1 MKRIEYALATLL
13 LLCSCQEKIDY
24 WMSDAATATMDRIVG
39 EYALESAEWSEG
51 RIDLND
57 DGISDPDFLTELST
71 AMGGRELRHLNV
83 DMDETFA
90 YKVRIVWECRVAQLY
105 VYPNWRSE
113 VWWEPYSLYEAF
125 EIEADGTFPQSLTF
139 PGREFEDDMGYK
151 KQLYVF
157 KDIVCEFKDFDVLS
171 IKAETVFYDYSSES
185 VQRGTVTYFFKCV
198 SGKGKS
204 PVAEPVEVSEIGIQE
219 RNCMKTNEDRM
230 IDFVAKSYEE
240 NRFDPKKALAR
251 SQNGSLRRSLSLS
264 KRTVMLKRIAGVA
277 AAAAVGIF
285 LYLSWLTSWTGYAA
299 YDIAQTF
306 TLPDSSS
313 VTLAPG
319 STLRLQKHKDK
330 RLVQMTG
337 KVYFNVRHDDRAP
350 FRVDAGSGFVKVL
363 GTRFQVDSRDPISVS
378 VVSGKVL
385 FSAIRSGEEALIL
398 TKGQSAVLDPAASKP
413 VEITPKH
420 PNPAAW
426 ATGEFIYDN
435 TPLPEVLS
443 ELSEYYDVTLVAFDA
458 GHSSGESRRLSG
470 EFSTSSLQEILNL
483 INSALGTDIQIE
495 SQPTR

>member
-1 MKRIEYALATLL
+1 
-13 LLCSCQEKIDY
+13 
-24 WMSDAATATMDRIVG
+24 
-39 EYALESAEWSEG
+39 
-51 RIDLND
+51 
-57 DGISDPDFLTELST
+57 
-71 AMGGRELRHLNV
+71 
-83 DMDETFA
+83 
-90 YKVRIVWECRVAQLY
+90 
-105 VYPNWRSE
+105 
-113 VWWEPYSLYEAF
+113 
-125 EIEADGTFPQSLTF
+125 
-139 PGREFEDDMGYK
+139 
-151 KQLYVF
+151 
-157 KDIVCEFKDFDVLS
+157 
-171 IKAETVFYDYSSES
+171 
-185 VQRGTVTYFFKCV
+185 
-198 SGKGKS
+198 
-204 PVAEPVEVSEIGIQE
+204 
-219 RNCMKTNEDRM
+219 MKTNEDRM
-230 IDFVAKSYEE
+230 IDFVVKSYEE

-285 LYLSWLTSWTGYAA
+285 LYLSWLTSWTDYAA

-385 FSAIRSGEEALIL
+385 FSAIRSGEEAMIL

>member
-1 MKRIEYALATLL
+1 
-13 LLCSCQEKIDY
+13 
-24 WMSDAATATMDRIVG
+24 
-39 EYALESAEWSEG
+39 
-51 RIDLND
+51 
-57 DGISDPDFLTELST
+57 
-71 AMGGRELRHLNV
+71 
-83 DMDETFA
+83 
-90 YKVRIVWECRVAQLY
+90 
-105 VYPNWRSE
+105 
-113 VWWEPYSLYEAF
+113 
-125 EIEADGTFPQSLTF
+125 
-139 PGREFEDDMGYK
+139 
-151 KQLYVF
+151 
-157 KDIVCEFKDFDVLS
+157 
-171 IKAETVFYDYSSES
+171 
-185 VQRGTVTYFFKCV
+185 
-198 SGKGKS
+198 
-204 PVAEPVEVSEIGIQE
+204 
-219 RNCMKTNEDRM
+219 MKTKEDRM

-264 KRTVMLKRIAGVA
+264 KRTVMLKRIIGIA
-277 AAAAVGIF
+277 AAVIVGIF
-285 LYLSWLTSWTGYAA
+285 LYTSWRTSWTDYMA
-299 YDIAQTF
+299 YDIPQTF

-350 FRVDAGSGFVKVL
+350 FRVNAGSGFVKVL

>member
-1 MKRIEYALATLL
+1 
-13 LLCSCQEKIDY
+13 
-24 WMSDAATATMDRIVG
+24 
-39 EYALESAEWSEG
+39 
-51 RIDLND
+51 
-57 DGISDPDFLTELST
+57 
-71 AMGGRELRHLNV
+71 
-83 DMDETFA
+83 
-90 YKVRIVWECRVAQLY
+90 
-105 VYPNWRSE
+105 
-113 VWWEPYSLYEAF
+113 
-125 EIEADGTFPQSLTF
+125 
-139 PGREFEDDMGYK
+139 
-151 KQLYVF
+151 
-157 KDIVCEFKDFDVLS
+157 
-171 IKAETVFYDYSSES
+171 
-185 VQRGTVTYFFKCV
+185 
-198 SGKGKS
+198 
-204 PVAEPVEVSEIGIQE
+204 
-219 RNCMKTNEDRM
+219 MKTNEDRM

-330 RLVQMTG
+330 RLIQMTG

-385 FSAIRSGEEALIL
+385 FSAIRSGEKALIL

>member
-1 MKRIEYALATLL
+1 
-13 LLCSCQEKIDY
+13 
-24 WMSDAATATMDRIVG
+24 
-39 EYALESAEWSEG
+39 
-51 RIDLND
+51 
-57 DGISDPDFLTELST
+57 
-71 AMGGRELRHLNV
+71 
-83 DMDETFA
+83 
-90 YKVRIVWECRVAQLY
+90 
-105 VYPNWRSE
+105 
-113 VWWEPYSLYEAF
+113 
-125 EIEADGTFPQSLTF
+125 
-139 PGREFEDDMGYK
+139 
-151 KQLYVF
+151 
-157 KDIVCEFKDFDVLS
+157 
-171 IKAETVFYDYSSES
+171 
-185 VQRGTVTYFFKCV
+185 
-198 SGKGKS
+198 
-204 PVAEPVEVSEIGIQE
+204 
-219 RNCMKTNEDRM
+219 MKTNEDRM

-251 SQNGSLRRSLSLS
+251 SQNDSLRRSLSLS

-313 VTLAPG
+313 VTLTPG

>member
-1 MKRIEYALATLL
+1 
-13 LLCSCQEKIDY
+13 
-24 WMSDAATATMDRIVG
+24 
-39 EYALESAEWSEG
+39 
-51 RIDLND
+51 
-57 DGISDPDFLTELST
+57 
-71 AMGGRELRHLNV
+71 
-83 DMDETFA
+83 
-90 YKVRIVWECRVAQLY
+90 
-105 VYPNWRSE
+105 
-113 VWWEPYSLYEAF
+113 
-125 EIEADGTFPQSLTF
+125 
-139 PGREFEDDMGYK
+139 
-151 KQLYVF
+151 
-157 KDIVCEFKDFDVLS
+157 
-171 IKAETVFYDYSSES
+171 
-185 VQRGTVTYFFKCV
+185 
-198 SGKGKS
+198 
-204 PVAEPVEVSEIGIQE
+204 
-219 RNCMKTNEDRM
+219 MKTNEDRM

-277 AAAAVGIF
+277 TAAAVGIF
-285 LYLSWLTSWTGYAA
+285 LYLPWLTSWTDYAA

-413 VEITPKH
+413 VEITLKH

>member
-1 MKRIEYALATLL
+1 
-13 LLCSCQEKIDY
+13 
-24 WMSDAATATMDRIVG
+24 
-39 EYALESAEWSEG
+39 
-51 RIDLND
+51 
-57 DGISDPDFLTELST
+57 
-71 AMGGRELRHLNV
+71 
-83 DMDETFA
+83 
-90 YKVRIVWECRVAQLY
+90 
-105 VYPNWRSE
+105 
-113 VWWEPYSLYEAF
+113 
-125 EIEADGTFPQSLTF
+125 
-139 PGREFEDDMGYK
+139 
-151 KQLYVF
+151 
-157 KDIVCEFKDFDVLS
+157 
-171 IKAETVFYDYSSES
+171 
-185 VQRGTVTYFFKCV
+185 
-198 SGKGKS
+198 
-204 PVAEPVEVSEIGIQE
+204 
-219 RNCMKTNEDRM
+219 MKTNEDRM

-363 GTRFQVDSRDPISVS
+363 GTRFQVDSRDSISVS

-426 ATGEFIYDN
+426 ATSEFIYDN

>member
-1 MKRIEYALATLL
+1 
-13 LLCSCQEKIDY
+13 
-24 WMSDAATATMDRIVG
+24 
-39 EYALESAEWSEG
+39 
-51 RIDLND
+51 
-57 DGISDPDFLTELST
+57 
-71 AMGGRELRHLNV
+71 
-83 DMDETFA
+83 
-90 YKVRIVWECRVAQLY
+90 
-105 VYPNWRSE
+105 
-113 VWWEPYSLYEAF
+113 
-125 EIEADGTFPQSLTF
+125 
-139 PGREFEDDMGYK
+139 
-151 KQLYVF
+151 
-157 KDIVCEFKDFDVLS
+157 
-171 IKAETVFYDYSSES
+171 
-185 VQRGTVTYFFKCV
+185 
-198 SGKGKS
+198 
-204 PVAEPVEVSEIGIQE
+204 
-219 RNCMKTNEDRM
+219 MKTNEDRM

-251 SQNGSLRRSLSLS
+251 SQNDSLRRSLSLS

-285 LYLSWLTSWTGYAA
+285 LYLSWLTSWTDYAA

-470 EFSTSSLQEILNL
+470 EFSTSSLPEILNL

>member
-1 MKRIEYALATLL
+1 
-13 LLCSCQEKIDY
+13 
-24 WMSDAATATMDRIVG
+24 
-39 EYALESAEWSEG
+39 
-51 RIDLND
+51 
-57 DGISDPDFLTELST
+57 
-71 AMGGRELRHLNV
+71 
-83 DMDETFA
+83 
-90 YKVRIVWECRVAQLY
+90 
-105 VYPNWRSE
+105 
-113 VWWEPYSLYEAF
+113 
-125 EIEADGTFPQSLTF
+125 
-139 PGREFEDDMGYK
+139 
-151 KQLYVF
+151 
-157 KDIVCEFKDFDVLS
+157 
-171 IKAETVFYDYSSES
+171 
-185 VQRGTVTYFFKCV
+185 
-198 SGKGKS
+198 
-204 PVAEPVEVSEIGIQE
+204 
-219 RNCMKTNEDRM
+219 MKTNEDRM

-319 STLRLQKHKDK
+319 STLRLQKHKGK

-350 FRVDAGSGFVKVL
+350 FRVNAGSGFVKVL

-385 FSAIRSGEEALIL
+385 FTDSRSDGEGLIL

-443 ELSEYYDVTLVAFDA
+443 ELSEYYGVTLVAFDA
-458 GHSSGESRRLSG
+458 GHSSGESRSLSG
-470 EFSTSSLQEILNL
+470 EFSTSSLPEILNL

-495 SQPTR
+495 SQPMR

>member
-1 MKRIEYALATLL
+1 
-13 LLCSCQEKIDY
+13 
-24 WMSDAATATMDRIVG
+24 
-39 EYALESAEWSEG
+39 
-51 RIDLND
+51 
-57 DGISDPDFLTELST
+57 
-71 AMGGRELRHLNV
+71 
-83 DMDETFA
+83 
-90 YKVRIVWECRVAQLY
+90 
-105 VYPNWRSE
+105 
-113 VWWEPYSLYEAF
+113 
-125 EIEADGTFPQSLTF
+125 
-139 PGREFEDDMGYK
+139 
-151 KQLYVF
+151 
-157 KDIVCEFKDFDVLS
+157 
-171 IKAETVFYDYSSES
+171 
-185 VQRGTVTYFFKCV
+185 
-198 SGKGKS
+198 
-204 PVAEPVEVSEIGIQE
+204 
-219 RNCMKTNEDRM
+219 MKTNEDRM

-350 FRVDAGSGFVKVL
+350 FRVNAGSGFVKVL

-458 GHSSGESRRLSG
+458 GRSSGESRRLSG
-470 EFSTSSLQEILNL
+470 EFSTSSLPEILNL
-483 INSALGTDIQIE
+483 INSALGSDIQIE

>member
-1 MKRIEYALATLL
+1 
-13 LLCSCQEKIDY
+13 
-24 WMSDAATATMDRIVG
+24 
-39 EYALESAEWSEG
+39 
-51 RIDLND
+51 
-57 DGISDPDFLTELST
+57 
-71 AMGGRELRHLNV
+71 
-83 DMDETFA
+83 
-90 YKVRIVWECRVAQLY
+90 
-105 VYPNWRSE
+105 
-113 VWWEPYSLYEAF
+113 
-125 EIEADGTFPQSLTF
+125 
-139 PGREFEDDMGYK
+139 
-151 KQLYVF
+151 
-157 KDIVCEFKDFDVLS
+157 
-171 IKAETVFYDYSSES
+171 
-185 VQRGTVTYFFKCV
+185 
-198 SGKGKS
+198 
-204 PVAEPVEVSEIGIQE
+204 
-219 RNCMKTNEDRM
+219 MKTNEDRM

-285 LYLSWLTSWTGYAA
+285 LYLSWLTSWIDYAA

-319 STLRLQKHKDK
+319 STLSLQKHKDK

-385 FSAIRSGEEALIL
+385 FSAIRSGEEAMIL

-458 GHSSGESRRLSG
+458 GHSSGESRSLSG
-470 EFSTSSLQEILNL
+470 EFSTSSLPEILNL
-483 INSALGTDIQIE
+483 INSALGSDIQIE
-495 SQPTR
+495 SQPMR

>member
-1 MKRIEYALATLL
+1 
-13 LLCSCQEKIDY
+13 
-24 WMSDAATATMDRIVG
+24 
-39 EYALESAEWSEG
+39 
-51 RIDLND
+51 
-57 DGISDPDFLTELST
+57 
-71 AMGGRELRHLNV
+71 
-83 DMDETFA
+83 
-90 YKVRIVWECRVAQLY
+90 
-105 VYPNWRSE
+105 
-113 VWWEPYSLYEAF
+113 
-125 EIEADGTFPQSLTF
+125 
-139 PGREFEDDMGYK
+139 
-151 KQLYVF
+151 
-157 KDIVCEFKDFDVLS
+157 
-171 IKAETVFYDYSSES
+171 
-185 VQRGTVTYFFKCV
+185 
-198 SGKGKS
+198 
-204 PVAEPVEVSEIGIQE
+204 
-219 RNCMKTNEDRM
+219 MKTNEDRM

-363 GTRFQVDSRDPISVS
+363 GTRFQVDTHANSVAEPVEAHRRSDTHGHFGKLSDRGADSISVS

-458 GHSSGESRRLSG
+458 GHSSGESRSLSG
-470 EFSTSSLQEILNL
+470 EFSTSSLPEILNL
-483 INSALGTDIQIE
+483 INSALGSDIQIE
-495 SQPTR
+495 SQPMR

>member
-1 MKRIEYALATLL
+1 
-13 LLCSCQEKIDY
+13 
-24 WMSDAATATMDRIVG
+24 
-39 EYALESAEWSEG
+39 
-51 RIDLND
+51 
-57 DGISDPDFLTELST
+57 
-71 AMGGRELRHLNV
+71 
-83 DMDETFA
+83 
-90 YKVRIVWECRVAQLY
+90 
-105 VYPNWRSE
+105 
-113 VWWEPYSLYEAF
+113 
-125 EIEADGTFPQSLTF
+125 
-139 PGREFEDDMGYK
+139 
-151 KQLYVF
+151 
-157 KDIVCEFKDFDVLS
+157 
-171 IKAETVFYDYSSES
+171 
-185 VQRGTVTYFFKCV
+185 
-198 SGKGKS
+198 
-204 PVAEPVEVSEIGIQE
+204 
-219 RNCMKTNEDRM
+219 MKTNEDRM

-285 LYLSWLTSWTGYAA
+285 LYLSWLTSWTDYAA

-363 GTRFQVDSRDPISVS
+363 GTRFHVDSRDPISVS

-458 GHSSGESRRLSG
+458 GHSSGESRSLSG

>member
-1 MKRIEYALATLL
+1 
-13 LLCSCQEKIDY
+13 
-24 WMSDAATATMDRIVG
+24 
-39 EYALESAEWSEG
+39 
-51 RIDLND
+51 
-57 DGISDPDFLTELST
+57 
-71 AMGGRELRHLNV
+71 
-83 DMDETFA
+83 
-90 YKVRIVWECRVAQLY
+90 
-105 VYPNWRSE
+105 
-113 VWWEPYSLYEAF
+113 
-125 EIEADGTFPQSLTF
+125 
-139 PGREFEDDMGYK
+139 
-151 KQLYVF
+151 
-157 KDIVCEFKDFDVLS
+157 
-171 IKAETVFYDYSSES
+171 
-185 VQRGTVTYFFKCV
+185 
-198 SGKGKS
+198 
-204 PVAEPVEVSEIGIQE
+204 
-219 RNCMKTNEDRM
+219 MKTNEDRM

-285 LYLSWLTSWTGYAA
+285 LYLSWLTSWTDYAA

-337 KVYFNVRHDDRAP
+337 KVYFNVRHDDRAS

>member
-1 MKRIEYALATLL
+1 
-13 LLCSCQEKIDY
+13 
-24 WMSDAATATMDRIVG
+24 
-39 EYALESAEWSEG
+39 
-51 RIDLND
+51 
-57 DGISDPDFLTELST
+57 
-71 AMGGRELRHLNV
+71 
-83 DMDETFA
+83 
-90 YKVRIVWECRVAQLY
+90 
-105 VYPNWRSE
+105 
-113 VWWEPYSLYEAF
+113 
-125 EIEADGTFPQSLTF
+125 
-139 PGREFEDDMGYK
+139 
-151 KQLYVF
+151 
-157 KDIVCEFKDFDVLS
+157 
-171 IKAETVFYDYSSES
+171 
-185 VQRGTVTYFFKCV
+185 
-198 SGKGKS
+198 
-204 PVAEPVEVSEIGIQE
+204 
-219 RNCMKTNEDRM
+219 MKTNEDRM

-251 SQNGSLRRSLSLS
+251 SQNDSLRRSLSLS
-264 KRTVMLKRIAGVA
+264 KRTVMLKRIIGIA
-277 AAAAVGIF
+277 AAVIVGIF
-285 LYLSWLTSWTGYAA
+285 LYTSWRTSWTDYMA
-299 YDIAQTF
+299 YDIPQTF

-319 STLRLQKHKDK
+319 ATLRLQRHKDN

-443 ELSEYYDVTLVAFDA
+443 ELSEYYGVTLVAFDA

>member
-1 MKRIEYALATLL
+1 
-13 LLCSCQEKIDY
+13 
-24 WMSDAATATMDRIVG
+24 
-39 EYALESAEWSEG
+39 
-51 RIDLND
+51 
-57 DGISDPDFLTELST
+57 
-71 AMGGRELRHLNV
+71 
-83 DMDETFA
+83 
-90 YKVRIVWECRVAQLY
+90 
-105 VYPNWRSE
+105 
-113 VWWEPYSLYEAF
+113 
-125 EIEADGTFPQSLTF
+125 
-139 PGREFEDDMGYK
+139 
-151 KQLYVF
+151 
-157 KDIVCEFKDFDVLS
+157 
-171 IKAETVFYDYSSES
+171 
-185 VQRGTVTYFFKCV
+185 
-198 SGKGKS
+198 
-204 PVAEPVEVSEIGIQE
+204 
-219 RNCMKTNEDRM
+219 MKTNEDRM

-319 STLRLQKHKDK
+319 STLRLQKHKGK

-350 FRVDAGSGFVKVL
+350 FRVNAGSGFVKVL

>member
-1 MKRIEYALATLL
+1 
-13 LLCSCQEKIDY
+13 
-24 WMSDAATATMDRIVG
+24 
-39 EYALESAEWSEG
+39 
-51 RIDLND
+51 
-57 DGISDPDFLTELST
+57 
-71 AMGGRELRHLNV
+71 
-83 DMDETFA
+83 
-90 YKVRIVWECRVAQLY
+90 
-105 VYPNWRSE
+105 
-113 VWWEPYSLYEAF
+113 
-125 EIEADGTFPQSLTF
+125 
-139 PGREFEDDMGYK
+139 
-151 KQLYVF
+151 
-157 KDIVCEFKDFDVLS
+157 
-171 IKAETVFYDYSSES
+171 
-185 VQRGTVTYFFKCV
+185 
-198 SGKGKS
+198 
-204 PVAEPVEVSEIGIQE
+204 
-219 RNCMKTNEDRM
+219 MKTKEDRM

-264 KRTVMLKRIAGVA
+264 KRTVMLKRIIGIA
-277 AAAAVGIF
+277 AAVIVGIF
-285 LYLSWLTSWTGYAA
+285 LYTSWRTSWTDYMA
-299 YDIAQTF
+299 YDIPQTF

-319 STLRLQKHKDK
+319 ATLRLQRHKDN

-458 GHSSGESRRLSG
+458 GHSSGESRSLSG
-470 EFSTSSLQEILNL
+470 EFSTSSLPEILNL
-483 INSALGTDIQIE
+483 INSALGSDIQIE
-495 SQPTR
+495 SQPMR

>member
-1 MKRIEYALATLL
+1 
-13 LLCSCQEKIDY
+13 
-24 WMSDAATATMDRIVG
+24 
-39 EYALESAEWSEG
+39 
-51 RIDLND
+51 
-57 DGISDPDFLTELST
+57 
-71 AMGGRELRHLNV
+71 
-83 DMDETFA
+83 
-90 YKVRIVWECRVAQLY
+90 
-105 VYPNWRSE
+105 
-113 VWWEPYSLYEAF
+113 
-125 EIEADGTFPQSLTF
+125 
-139 PGREFEDDMGYK
+139 
-151 KQLYVF
+151 
-157 KDIVCEFKDFDVLS
+157 
-171 IKAETVFYDYSSES
+171 
-185 VQRGTVTYFFKCV
+185 
-198 SGKGKS
+198 
-204 PVAEPVEVSEIGIQE
+204 
-219 RNCMKTNEDRM
+219 MKTNEDRM

-285 LYLSWLTSWTGYAA
+285 LYLSWLTSWIDYAA

-458 GHSSGESRRLSG
+458 GHSSGESRSLSG
-470 EFSTSSLQEILNL
+470 EFSTSSLPEILNL
-483 INSALGTDIQIE
+483 INSALGSDIQIE

>member
-1 MKRIEYALATLL
+1 
-13 LLCSCQEKIDY
+13 
-24 WMSDAATATMDRIVG
+24 
-39 EYALESAEWSEG
+39 
-51 RIDLND
+51 
-57 DGISDPDFLTELST
+57 
-71 AMGGRELRHLNV
+71 
-83 DMDETFA
+83 
-90 YKVRIVWECRVAQLY
+90 
-105 VYPNWRSE
+105 
-113 VWWEPYSLYEAF
+113 
-125 EIEADGTFPQSLTF
+125 
-139 PGREFEDDMGYK
+139 
-151 KQLYVF
+151 
-157 KDIVCEFKDFDVLS
+157 
-171 IKAETVFYDYSSES
+171 
-185 VQRGTVTYFFKCV
+185 
-198 SGKGKS
+198 
-204 PVAEPVEVSEIGIQE
+204 
-219 RNCMKTNEDRM
+219 MKTKEDRM

-264 KRTVMLKRIAGVA
+264 KRTVMLKRIIGIA
-277 AAAAVGIF
+277 AAVIVGIF
-285 LYLSWLTSWTGYAA
+285 LYTSWRTSWTDYMA
-299 YDIAQTF
+299 YDIPQTF

-319 STLRLQKHKDK
+319 ATLRLQRHKDN

-398 TKGQSAVLDPAASKP
+398 TRGQSAVLDPAASKP

>member
-1 MKRIEYALATLL
+1 
-13 LLCSCQEKIDY
+13 
-24 WMSDAATATMDRIVG
+24 
-39 EYALESAEWSEG
+39 
-51 RIDLND
+51 
-57 DGISDPDFLTELST
+57 
-71 AMGGRELRHLNV
+71 
-83 DMDETFA
+83 
-90 YKVRIVWECRVAQLY
+90 
-105 VYPNWRSE
+105 
-113 VWWEPYSLYEAF
+113 
-125 EIEADGTFPQSLTF
+125 
-139 PGREFEDDMGYK
+139 
-151 KQLYVF
+151 
-157 KDIVCEFKDFDVLS
+157 
-171 IKAETVFYDYSSES
+171 
-185 VQRGTVTYFFKCV
+185 
-198 SGKGKS
+198 
-204 PVAEPVEVSEIGIQE
+204 
-219 RNCMKTNEDRM
+219 MKTNEDRM

-458 GHSSGESRRLSG
+458 GHSSGESRSLSG
-470 EFSTSSLQEILNL
+470 EFSTSSLPEILNL
-483 INSALGTDIQIE
+483 INSALGSDIQIE
-495 SQPTR
+495 SQPVR

>member
-1 MKRIEYALATLL
+1 
-13 LLCSCQEKIDY
+13 
-24 WMSDAATATMDRIVG
+24 
-39 EYALESAEWSEG
+39 
-51 RIDLND
+51 
-57 DGISDPDFLTELST
+57 
-71 AMGGRELRHLNV
+71 
-83 DMDETFA
+83 
-90 YKVRIVWECRVAQLY
+90 
-105 VYPNWRSE
+105 
-113 VWWEPYSLYEAF
+113 
-125 EIEADGTFPQSLTF
+125 
-139 PGREFEDDMGYK
+139 
-151 KQLYVF
+151 
-157 KDIVCEFKDFDVLS
+157 
-171 IKAETVFYDYSSES
+171 
-185 VQRGTVTYFFKCV
+185 
-198 SGKGKS
+198 
-204 PVAEPVEVSEIGIQE
+204 
-219 RNCMKTNEDRM
+219 MKTNEDRM

-277 AAAAVGIF
+277 TAAAVGIF
-285 LYLSWLTSWTGYAA
+285 LYLPWLTSWTDYAA

-458 GHSSGESRRLSG
+458 GHSSGESRSLSG
-470 EFSTSSLQEILNL
+470 EFSTSSLPEILNL
-483 INSALGTDIQIE
+483 INSALGSDIQIE
-495 SQPTR
+495 SQPMR

>member
-1 MKRIEYALATLL
+1 
-13 LLCSCQEKIDY
+13 
-24 WMSDAATATMDRIVG
+24 
-39 EYALESAEWSEG
+39 
-51 RIDLND
+51 
-57 DGISDPDFLTELST
+57 
-71 AMGGRELRHLNV
+71 
-83 DMDETFA
+83 
-90 YKVRIVWECRVAQLY
+90 
-105 VYPNWRSE
+105 
-113 VWWEPYSLYEAF
+113 
-125 EIEADGTFPQSLTF
+125 
-139 PGREFEDDMGYK
+139 
-151 KQLYVF
+151 
-157 KDIVCEFKDFDVLS
+157 
-171 IKAETVFYDYSSES
+171 
-185 VQRGTVTYFFKCV
+185 
-198 SGKGKS
+198 
-204 PVAEPVEVSEIGIQE
+204 
-219 RNCMKTNEDRM
+219 MKTNEDRM

-319 STLRLQKHKDK
+319 STLSLQKHKDK

-350 FRVDAGSGFVKVL
+350 FRVNAGSGFVKVL

>member
-1 MKRIEYALATLL
+1 
-13 LLCSCQEKIDY
+13 
-24 WMSDAATATMDRIVG
+24 
-39 EYALESAEWSEG
+39 
-51 RIDLND
+51 
-57 DGISDPDFLTELST
+57 
-71 AMGGRELRHLNV
+71 
-83 DMDETFA
+83 
-90 YKVRIVWECRVAQLY
+90 
-105 VYPNWRSE
+105 
-113 VWWEPYSLYEAF
+113 
-125 EIEADGTFPQSLTF
+125 
-139 PGREFEDDMGYK
+139 
-151 KQLYVF
+151 
-157 KDIVCEFKDFDVLS
+157 
-171 IKAETVFYDYSSES
+171 
-185 VQRGTVTYFFKCV
+185 
-198 SGKGKS
+198 
-204 PVAEPVEVSEIGIQE
+204 
-219 RNCMKTNEDRM
+219 MKTNEDRM

-264 KRTVMLKRIAGVA
+264 KRTVMLKSIAGVA

-285 LYLSWLTSWTGYAA
+285 LYLSWLTSWTDYAA

-319 STLRLQKHKDK
+319 STLSLQKHKDK

-350 FRVDAGSGFVKVL
+350 FRVDAGSCFVKVL

-470 EFSTSSLQEILNL
+470 EFSTSSLPEILNL
-483 INSALGTDIQIE
+483 INSALGSDIQIE

>member
-1 MKRIEYALATLL
+1 
-13 LLCSCQEKIDY
+13 
-24 WMSDAATATMDRIVG
+24 
-39 EYALESAEWSEG
+39 
-51 RIDLND
+51 
-57 DGISDPDFLTELST
+57 
-71 AMGGRELRHLNV
+71 
-83 DMDETFA
+83 
-90 YKVRIVWECRVAQLY
+90 
-105 VYPNWRSE
+105 
-113 VWWEPYSLYEAF
+113 
-125 EIEADGTFPQSLTF
+125 
-139 PGREFEDDMGYK
+139 
-151 KQLYVF
+151 
-157 KDIVCEFKDFDVLS
+157 
-171 IKAETVFYDYSSES
+171 
-185 VQRGTVTYFFKCV
+185 
-198 SGKGKS
+198 
-204 PVAEPVEVSEIGIQE
+204 
-219 RNCMKTNEDRM
+219 MKTNEDRM

-285 LYLSWLTSWTGYAA
+285 LYLSWLTSWTDYAA

-319 STLRLQKHKDK
+319 STLSLQKHKDK

-470 EFSTSSLQEILNL
+470 EFSTSSLQEILDL

>member
-1 MKRIEYALATLL
+1 
-13 LLCSCQEKIDY
+13 
-24 WMSDAATATMDRIVG
+24 
-39 EYALESAEWSEG
+39 
-51 RIDLND
+51 
-57 DGISDPDFLTELST
+57 
-71 AMGGRELRHLNV
+71 
-83 DMDETFA
+83 
-90 YKVRIVWECRVAQLY
+90 
-105 VYPNWRSE
+105 
-113 VWWEPYSLYEAF
+113 
-125 EIEADGTFPQSLTF
+125 
-139 PGREFEDDMGYK
+139 
-151 KQLYVF
+151 
-157 KDIVCEFKDFDVLS
+157 
-171 IKAETVFYDYSSES
+171 
-185 VQRGTVTYFFKCV
+185 
-198 SGKGKS
+198 
-204 PVAEPVEVSEIGIQE
+204 
-219 RNCMKTNEDRM
+219 MKTNEDRM

-350 FRVDAGSGFVKVL
+350 FRVNAGSGFVKVL

-385 FSAIRSGEEALIL
+385 FSAIRSGEKALIL

-458 GHSSGESRRLSG
+458 GHSSGESRSLSG

>member
-1 MKRIEYALATLL
+1 
-13 LLCSCQEKIDY
+13 
-24 WMSDAATATMDRIVG
+24 
-39 EYALESAEWSEG
+39 
-51 RIDLND
+51 
-57 DGISDPDFLTELST
+57 
-71 AMGGRELRHLNV
+71 
-83 DMDETFA
+83 
-90 YKVRIVWECRVAQLY
+90 
-105 VYPNWRSE
+105 
-113 VWWEPYSLYEAF
+113 
-125 EIEADGTFPQSLTF
+125 
-139 PGREFEDDMGYK
+139 
-151 KQLYVF
+151 
-157 KDIVCEFKDFDVLS
+157 
-171 IKAETVFYDYSSES
+171 
-185 VQRGTVTYFFKCV
+185 
-198 SGKGKS
+198 
-204 PVAEPVEVSEIGIQE
+204 
-219 RNCMKTNEDRM
+219 MKTNEDRM

-285 LYLSWLTSWTGYAA
+285 LYLSWLTSWTDYAA

-319 STLRLQKHKDK
+319 STLSLQKHKDK

-385 FSAIRSGEEALIL
+385 FSAIRSGEKALIL

>member
-1 MKRIEYALATLL
+1 MKN
-13 LLCSCQEKIDY
+13 K
-24 WMSDAATATMDRIVG
+24 
-39 EYALESAEWSEG
+39 
-51 RIDLND
+51 
-57 DGISDPDFLTELST
+57 
-71 AMGGRELRHLNV
+71 
-83 DMDETFA
+83 
-90 YKVRIVWECRVAQLY
+90 
-105 VYPNWRSE
+105 
-113 VWWEPYSLYEAF
+113 
-125 EIEADGTFPQSLTF
+125 
-139 PGREFEDDMGYK
+139 
-151 KQLYVF
+151 
-157 KDIVCEFKDFDVLS
+157 
-171 IKAETVFYDYSSES
+171 
-185 VQRGTVTYFFKCV
+185 
-198 SGKGKS
+198 
-204 PVAEPVEVSEIGIQE
+204 
-219 RNCMKTNEDRM
+219 EDRM
-230 IDFVAKSYEE
+230 LDFVAKSYEE
-240 NRFDPKKALAR
+240 NRFDPRKALAR

-285 LYLSWLTSWTGYAA
+285 LYLSWLTSWTDYAA

-385 FSAIRSGEEALIL
+385 FSAIRSGEKALIL

>member
-1 MKRIEYALATLL
+1 
-13 LLCSCQEKIDY
+13 
-24 WMSDAATATMDRIVG
+24 
-39 EYALESAEWSEG
+39 
-51 RIDLND
+51 
-57 DGISDPDFLTELST
+57 
-71 AMGGRELRHLNV
+71 
-83 DMDETFA
+83 
-90 YKVRIVWECRVAQLY
+90 
-105 VYPNWRSE
+105 
-113 VWWEPYSLYEAF
+113 
-125 EIEADGTFPQSLTF
+125 
-139 PGREFEDDMGYK
+139 
-151 KQLYVF
+151 
-157 KDIVCEFKDFDVLS
+157 
-171 IKAETVFYDYSSES
+171 
-185 VQRGTVTYFFKCV
+185 
-198 SGKGKS
+198 
-204 PVAEPVEVSEIGIQE
+204 
-219 RNCMKTNEDRM
+219 MKTNEDRM

-285 LYLSWLTSWTGYAA
+285 LYLSWLTSWTDYAA

-363 GTRFQVDSRDPISVS
+363 GTRFRVDSRDPISVS

-458 GHSSGESRRLSG
+458 GHSSGESRSLSG

>member
-1 MKRIEYALATLL
+1 
-13 LLCSCQEKIDY
+13 
-24 WMSDAATATMDRIVG
+24 
-39 EYALESAEWSEG
+39 
-51 RIDLND
+51 
-57 DGISDPDFLTELST
+57 
-71 AMGGRELRHLNV
+71 
-83 DMDETFA
+83 
-90 YKVRIVWECRVAQLY
+90 
-105 VYPNWRSE
+105 
-113 VWWEPYSLYEAF
+113 
-125 EIEADGTFPQSLTF
+125 
-139 PGREFEDDMGYK
+139 
-151 KQLYVF
+151 
-157 KDIVCEFKDFDVLS
+157 
-171 IKAETVFYDYSSES
+171 
-185 VQRGTVTYFFKCV
+185 
-198 SGKGKS
+198 
-204 PVAEPVEVSEIGIQE
+204 
-219 RNCMKTNEDRM
+219 MKTNEDRM

-240 NRFDPKKALAR
+240 NRFDPKKAMAR

-285 LYLSWLTSWTGYAA
+285 LYLSWLTSWTDYAA

-306 TLPDSSS
+306 TLQDSSF

>member
-1 MKRIEYALATLL
+1 
-13 LLCSCQEKIDY
+13 
-24 WMSDAATATMDRIVG
+24 
-39 EYALESAEWSEG
+39 
-51 RIDLND
+51 
-57 DGISDPDFLTELST
+57 
-71 AMGGRELRHLNV
+71 
-83 DMDETFA
+83 
-90 YKVRIVWECRVAQLY
+90 
-105 VYPNWRSE
+105 
-113 VWWEPYSLYEAF
+113 
-125 EIEADGTFPQSLTF
+125 
-139 PGREFEDDMGYK
+139 
-151 KQLYVF
+151 
-157 KDIVCEFKDFDVLS
+157 
-171 IKAETVFYDYSSES
+171 
-185 VQRGTVTYFFKCV
+185 
-198 SGKGKS
+198 
-204 PVAEPVEVSEIGIQE
+204 
-219 RNCMKTNEDRM
+219 MKTNEDRM

-285 LYLSWLTSWTGYAA
+285 LYLSWLTSWTDYAA

-319 STLRLQKHKDK
+319 STLSLQKHKDK

-458 GHSSGESRRLSG
+458 GHSSGESRSLSG
-470 EFSTSSLQEILNL
+470 ELSTSSLQEILNL

>member
-1 MKRIEYALATLL
+1 
-13 LLCSCQEKIDY
+13 
-24 WMSDAATATMDRIVG
+24 
-39 EYALESAEWSEG
+39 
-51 RIDLND
+51 
-57 DGISDPDFLTELST
+57 
-71 AMGGRELRHLNV
+71 
-83 DMDETFA
+83 
-90 YKVRIVWECRVAQLY
+90 
-105 VYPNWRSE
+105 
-113 VWWEPYSLYEAF
+113 
-125 EIEADGTFPQSLTF
+125 
-139 PGREFEDDMGYK
+139 
-151 KQLYVF
+151 
-157 KDIVCEFKDFDVLS
+157 
-171 IKAETVFYDYSSES
+171 
-185 VQRGTVTYFFKCV
+185 
-198 SGKGKS
+198 
-204 PVAEPVEVSEIGIQE
+204 
-219 RNCMKTNEDRM
+219 MKTNEDRM

-251 SQNGSLRRSLSLS
+251 SQNGTLHRSLSLS
-264 KRTVMLKRIAGVA
+264 KRTVMLKRIIGIA
-277 AAAAVGIF
+277 AAVIVGIF
-285 LYLSWLTSWTGYAA
+285 LYTSWRTSWTDYMA
-299 YDIAQTF
+299 YDIPQTF

-319 STLRLQKHKDK
+319 ATLRLQRHKDN

-483 INSALGTDIQIE
+483 INSALGSDIQIE

>member
-1 MKRIEYALATLL
+1 
-13 LLCSCQEKIDY
+13 
-24 WMSDAATATMDRIVG
+24 
-39 EYALESAEWSEG
+39 
-51 RIDLND
+51 
-57 DGISDPDFLTELST
+57 
-71 AMGGRELRHLNV
+71 
-83 DMDETFA
+83 
-90 YKVRIVWECRVAQLY
+90 
-105 VYPNWRSE
+105 
-113 VWWEPYSLYEAF
+113 
-125 EIEADGTFPQSLTF
+125 
-139 PGREFEDDMGYK
+139 
-151 KQLYVF
+151 
-157 KDIVCEFKDFDVLS
+157 
-171 IKAETVFYDYSSES
+171 
-185 VQRGTVTYFFKCV
+185 
-198 SGKGKS
+198 
-204 PVAEPVEVSEIGIQE
+204 
-219 RNCMKTNEDRM
+219 MKTNEDRM

-277 AAAAVGIF
+277 AVAAVGIF
-285 LYLSWLTSWTGYAA
+285 LYLSWLTSWTDYAA

-398 TKGQSAVLDPAASKP
+398 TKGQFAVLDPAASKP

-458 GHSSGESRRLSG
+458 GHSSGESHRLSG

>member
-1 MKRIEYALATLL
+1 
-13 LLCSCQEKIDY
+13 
-24 WMSDAATATMDRIVG
+24 
-39 EYALESAEWSEG
+39 
-51 RIDLND
+51 
-57 DGISDPDFLTELST
+57 
-71 AMGGRELRHLNV
+71 
-83 DMDETFA
+83 
-90 YKVRIVWECRVAQLY
+90 
-105 VYPNWRSE
+105 
-113 VWWEPYSLYEAF
+113 
-125 EIEADGTFPQSLTF
+125 
-139 PGREFEDDMGYK
+139 
-151 KQLYVF
+151 
-157 KDIVCEFKDFDVLS
+157 
-171 IKAETVFYDYSSES
+171 
-185 VQRGTVTYFFKCV
+185 
-198 SGKGKS
+198 
-204 PVAEPVEVSEIGIQE
+204 
-219 RNCMKTNEDRM
+219 MKTNEDRM

-277 AAAAVGIF
+277 AVAAVGIF
-285 LYLSWLTSWTGYAA
+285 LYLSWLTSWTDYAA

-398 TKGQSAVLDPAASKP
+398 TKGQFAVLDPAASKP

>member
-1 MKRIEYALATLL
+1 
-13 LLCSCQEKIDY
+13 
-24 WMSDAATATMDRIVG
+24 
-39 EYALESAEWSEG
+39 
-51 RIDLND
+51 
-57 DGISDPDFLTELST
+57 
-71 AMGGRELRHLNV
+71 
-83 DMDETFA
+83 
-90 YKVRIVWECRVAQLY
+90 
-105 VYPNWRSE
+105 
-113 VWWEPYSLYEAF
+113 
-125 EIEADGTFPQSLTF
+125 
-139 PGREFEDDMGYK
+139 
-151 KQLYVF
+151 
-157 KDIVCEFKDFDVLS
+157 
-171 IKAETVFYDYSSES
+171 
-185 VQRGTVTYFFKCV
+185 
-198 SGKGKS
+198 
-204 PVAEPVEVSEIGIQE
+204 
-219 RNCMKTNEDRM
+219 MKTNEDRM

-240 NRFDPKKALAR
+240 NRFEPKKALAR

-277 AAAAVGIF
+277 TAAAVGIF
-285 LYLSWLTSWTGYAA
+285 LYLPWLTSWTDYAA

-426 ATGEFIYDN
+426 ATSEFIYDN

>member
-1 MKRIEYALATLL
+1 
-13 LLCSCQEKIDY
+13 
-24 WMSDAATATMDRIVG
+24 
-39 EYALESAEWSEG
+39 
-51 RIDLND
+51 
-57 DGISDPDFLTELST
+57 
-71 AMGGRELRHLNV
+71 
-83 DMDETFA
+83 
-90 YKVRIVWECRVAQLY
+90 
-105 VYPNWRSE
+105 
-113 VWWEPYSLYEAF
+113 
-125 EIEADGTFPQSLTF
+125 
-139 PGREFEDDMGYK
+139 
-151 KQLYVF
+151 
-157 KDIVCEFKDFDVLS
+157 
-171 IKAETVFYDYSSES
+171 
-185 VQRGTVTYFFKCV
+185 
-198 SGKGKS
+198 
-204 PVAEPVEVSEIGIQE
+204 
-219 RNCMKTNEDRM
+219 
-230 IDFVAKSYEE
+230 
-240 NRFDPKKALAR
+240 
-251 SQNGSLRRSLSLS
+251 
-264 KRTVMLKRIAGVA
+264 MLKRIAGVA

-285 LYLSWLTSWTGYAA
+285 LYLSWLTSWIDYAA

-363 GTRFQVDSRDPISVS
+363 GTRFQVDAHANSVAEPVEAHRRSDTHGHFGKLSDRGADSISVS

-458 GHSSGESRRLSG
+458 GHSSGESRSLSG
-470 EFSTSSLQEILNL
+470 EFSTSSLPEILNL
-483 INSALGTDIQIE
+483 INSALGSDIQIE
-495 SQPTR
+495 SQPMR

>member
-1 MKRIEYALATLL
+1 
-13 LLCSCQEKIDY
+13 
-24 WMSDAATATMDRIVG
+24 
-39 EYALESAEWSEG
+39 
-51 RIDLND
+51 
-57 DGISDPDFLTELST
+57 
-71 AMGGRELRHLNV
+71 
-83 DMDETFA
+83 
-90 YKVRIVWECRVAQLY
+90 
-105 VYPNWRSE
+105 
-113 VWWEPYSLYEAF
+113 
-125 EIEADGTFPQSLTF
+125 
-139 PGREFEDDMGYK
+139 
-151 KQLYVF
+151 
-157 KDIVCEFKDFDVLS
+157 
-171 IKAETVFYDYSSES
+171 
-185 VQRGTVTYFFKCV
+185 
-198 SGKGKS
+198 
-204 PVAEPVEVSEIGIQE
+204 
-219 RNCMKTNEDRM
+219 MKTNEDRM

-285 LYLSWLTSWTGYAA
+285 LYLPWLTSWTDYAA

-458 GHSSGESRRLSG
+458 GHSSGESRSLSG
-470 EFSTSSLQEILNL
+470 EFSTSSLPEILNL
-483 INSALGTDIQIE
+483 INSALGSDIQIE

>member
-1 MKRIEYALATLL
+1 
-13 LLCSCQEKIDY
+13 
-24 WMSDAATATMDRIVG
+24 
-39 EYALESAEWSEG
+39 
-51 RIDLND
+51 
-57 DGISDPDFLTELST
+57 
-71 AMGGRELRHLNV
+71 
-83 DMDETFA
+83 
-90 YKVRIVWECRVAQLY
+90 
-105 VYPNWRSE
+105 
-113 VWWEPYSLYEAF
+113 
-125 EIEADGTFPQSLTF
+125 
-139 PGREFEDDMGYK
+139 
-151 KQLYVF
+151 
-157 KDIVCEFKDFDVLS
+157 
-171 IKAETVFYDYSSES
+171 
-185 VQRGTVTYFFKCV
+185 
-198 SGKGKS
+198 
-204 PVAEPVEVSEIGIQE
+204 
-219 RNCMKTNEDRM
+219 MKTNEDRM

-285 LYLSWLTSWTGYAA
+285 LYLSWLTSWTDYAA

-330 RLVQMTG
+330 RLLQMTG

-483 INSALGTDIQIE
+483 INSALGTDIQIK

>member
-1 MKRIEYALATLL
+1 
-13 LLCSCQEKIDY
+13 
-24 WMSDAATATMDRIVG
+24 
-39 EYALESAEWSEG
+39 
-51 RIDLND
+51 
-57 DGISDPDFLTELST
+57 
-71 AMGGRELRHLNV
+71 
-83 DMDETFA
+83 
-90 YKVRIVWECRVAQLY
+90 
-105 VYPNWRSE
+105 
-113 VWWEPYSLYEAF
+113 
-125 EIEADGTFPQSLTF
+125 
-139 PGREFEDDMGYK
+139 
-151 KQLYVF
+151 
-157 KDIVCEFKDFDVLS
+157 
-171 IKAETVFYDYSSES
+171 
-185 VQRGTVTYFFKCV
+185 
-198 SGKGKS
+198 
-204 PVAEPVEVSEIGIQE
+204 
-219 RNCMKTNEDRM
+219 MKTNEDRM

-285 LYLSWLTSWTGYAA
+285 LYTSWRTSWTDYMA
-299 YDIAQTF
+299 YDIPQTF

-319 STLRLQKHKDK
+319 ATLRLQRHKDN